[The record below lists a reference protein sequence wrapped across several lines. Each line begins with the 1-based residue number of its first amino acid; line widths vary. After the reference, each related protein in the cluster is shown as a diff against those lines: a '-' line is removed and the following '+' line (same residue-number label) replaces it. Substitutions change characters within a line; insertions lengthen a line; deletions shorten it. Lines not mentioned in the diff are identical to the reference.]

1 MTEISQSTT
10 SRADVN
16 LPPWWLLLLEGLAAL
31 IIGIYLI
38 INPARTTLFL
48 VQVLGW
54 YWLITGILTLIF
66 LFMDRTDMIWK
77 IVSGVLGI
85 VAGLVILA
93 FPMFSAVLLPA
104 SLILLVGVLGICFGV
119 ISLFWALKT
128 GWGAAIMGVLSILFG
143 LILLGSPYIGVVM
156 LVYFLAGLAII
167 GGLFTIYMAFKMR
180 NM

>member
-1 MTEISQSTT
+1 MTEISKSTT

-16 LPPWWLLLLEGLAAL
+16 LPPWWLVLLEGLAAL
-31 IIGIYLI
+31 IIGLYLI
-38 INPARTTLFL
+38 ISPARTTLFL
-48 VQVLGW
+48 VQILGW

-85 VAGLVILA
+85 VAGLVILGY
-93 FPMFSAVLLPA
+93 PMFSAVLLPA
-104 SLILLVGVLGICFGV
+104 SLILLIGVLGICFGV
-119 ISLFWALKT
+119 ISLFWALKA

-143 LILLGSPYIGVVM
+143 LILLGSPYMGIVM
-156 LVYFLAGLAII
+156 LVYFLAGLGII

-180 NM
+180 KM